1 MRTVFYAICLLLLWS
16 GYSRWQGLPQQI
28 VELARQ
34 QLPQSIAGFL
44 PNKQSSAYQLGTE
57 PGLEKEIAERLKV
70 TLQSLAESDSLN
82 HARVSLKQVRFVPTT
97 AATSAKASATT
108 PVKARHTEEDEVA
121 APLTGFYV
129 ATLNYDLLSPLT
141 VETGATLLT
150 AACSCGVAR
159 VRLSDGYGVVKTFDC
174 PVLKN

>member
-1 MRTVFYAICLLLLWS
+1 MKTIFCAICLLLLLT
-16 GYSRWQGLPQQI
+16 GYSRWQGLPQQV

-57 PGLEKEIAERLKV
+57 PGLEKELAERLKA

-82 HARVSLKQVRFVPTT
+82 QARVSLKQVRFVPTT
-97 AATSAKASATT
+97 AAASTKATAIT
-108 PVKARHTEEDEVA
+108 PVKARHVEAGEDA

-159 VRLSDGYGVVKTFDC
+159 VRLSDGYGVVKTFNC
-174 PVLKN
+174 PVVRN